1 MSHLNNNISRKKKK
15 KNILALQRI
24 SAPIT
29 LLTERYLQFRLRL
42 ILKSTYVWL
51 LLLTYKINYKYI

>member
-1 MSHLNNNISRKKKK
+1 MSHLNNNISRKKK

>member
-51 LLLTYKINYKYI
+51 LLLTFKINYKYI